1 MIRLVYHIWLKKA
14 AMSVLPADMIS
25 GSHSGNSGIYSKH
38 SVATIPMCRINY
50 IRSEKGTLFV
60 WERRKP
66 RRRRWRRTRRGR
78 TTKKEKKRKKNEE
91 KQQQQQG
98 KDEEKEGQR
107 LQRNKLHLQKV
118 INQKE
123 KSSQSNAQT
132 NNSNGN
138 ALPSHRRWQILQK
151 PAKVTRRT
159 CENKGRGMDVEPWDK
174 ISRDSL
180 FPSGTK
186 PNTNPARPSG
196 FWYEMLRQRTRSLVN
211 QHLWINEIFTSKH
224 LCLSFSLR
232 QLLIF
237 FFFSFLREHGRK

>member
-1 MIRLVYHIWLKKA
+1 MTVKK
-14 AMSVLPADMIS
+14 DKKRK
-25 GSHSGNSGIYSKH
+25 N
-38 SVATIPMCRINY
+38 NEEEEEE
-50 IRSEKGTLFV
+50 EKEEEEE
-60 WERRKP
+60 ERRK
-66 RRRRWRRTRRGR
+66 
-78 TTKKEKKRKKNEE
+78 TTK
-91 KQQQQQG
+91 Q
-98 KDEEKEGQR
+98 DEEKERQR

-123 KSSQSNAQT
+123 KSSQSNAQM

-151 PAKVTRRT
+151 PSKVTRRT
-159 CENKGRGMDVEPWDK
+159 SENKGQGMDVEPWDK

-237 FFFSFLREHGRK
+237 FFFFFFFLFFFKGAWKKVAFSLKVSVSSFSCSSQLRKFSYTSYLASSSSAALHNYDRKPLI